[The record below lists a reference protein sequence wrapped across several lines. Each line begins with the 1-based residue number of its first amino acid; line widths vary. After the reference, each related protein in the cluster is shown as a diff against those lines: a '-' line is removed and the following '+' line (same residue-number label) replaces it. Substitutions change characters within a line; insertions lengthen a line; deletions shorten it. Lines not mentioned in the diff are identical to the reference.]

1 MAVKKKSK
9 PSPGNFEASLD
20 ELESLVTAMESGDL
34 TLEQSLE
41 YFERGIKQVRNCQ
54 KALDEA
60 EQKVKVL
67 MKDSEGDQ
75 LVDFDTN
82 QD

>member
-9 PSPGNFEASLD
+9 PSLGNFEKSLD
-20 ELESLVTAMESGDL
+20 DLESLVTAMESGDL
-34 TLEQSLE
+34 TLEESLE
-41 YFERGIKQVRNCQ
+41 YFERGIKQVRECQ

-67 MKDSEGDQ
+67 MKESGGDQ
-75 LVDFDTN
+75 LVDLDTH

>member
-1 MAVKKKSK
+1 MAVKKKTK
-9 PSPGNFEASLD
+9 PSAGNFEASLH

-67 MKDSEGDQ
+67 MKDSGDEQ
-75 LVDFDTN
+75 LVDFDNN